1 MPRPRVD
8 LNVFHDEIERQDEP
22 LPPVT
27 GKNAGEDESEDK
39 GKRKDN
45 GDPKGSED
53 LQDIREMFNE
63 AKKPTE

>member
-22 LPPVT
+22 FPPVT
-27 GKNAGEDESEDK
+27 GKNASEDK
-39 GKRKDN
+39 SKRKDT